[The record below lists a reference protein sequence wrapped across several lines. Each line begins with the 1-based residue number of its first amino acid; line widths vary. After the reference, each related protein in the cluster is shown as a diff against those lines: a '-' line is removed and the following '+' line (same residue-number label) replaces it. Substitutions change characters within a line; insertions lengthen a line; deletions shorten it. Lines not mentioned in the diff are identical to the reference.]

1 MVFKEK
7 KNGIGAF
14 YGNTLVISVGIS
26 GTLSKT
32 LFPLEVI
39 GMNGNGPCQP
49 STIVLN
55 RHLLIAILM
64 YPYL

>member
-1 MVFKEK
+1 MGFKEK
-7 KNGIGAF
+7 KSGIGAF

-39 GMNGNGPCQP
+39 WLDMNGNGRCQP
-49 STIVLN
+49 YN
-55 RHLLIAILM
+55 FKFAIDSISIF
-64 YPYL
+64 